1 MITKNDFK
9 IKQFTDIRKILDT
22 ELEEGLK
29 RELEKYYP
37 SDEEIIIE
45 LMNTSHIP
53 VSDDVREHVKDR
65 LINVHGFDWDDLY
78 SIYKM
83 EDNTT
88 NIFVRVY
95 VG

>member
-9 IKQFTDIRKILDT
+9 DKQFTDVRKILDT
-22 ELEEGLK
+22 ELEKGLK

-37 SDEEIIIE
+37 SEELINIE
-45 LMNTSHIP
+45 LLNTSHIP
-53 VSDDVREHVKDR
+53 LNRDVREHIKER
-65 LINVHGFDWDDLY
+65 LIDVHGFDWEDLC

-83 EDNTT
+83 DNIS

-95 VG
+95 VV